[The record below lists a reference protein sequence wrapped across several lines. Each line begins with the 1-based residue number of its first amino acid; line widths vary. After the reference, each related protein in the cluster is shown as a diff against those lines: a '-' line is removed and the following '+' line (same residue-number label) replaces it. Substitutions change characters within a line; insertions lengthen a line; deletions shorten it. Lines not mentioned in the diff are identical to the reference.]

1 MSNGNPTLLIGESP
15 ATCLEVERMDGG
27 HLVWRSNGLAPGT
40 DAVRVDA
47 HHGDFVGPLAGSSV
61 LPVGQYRY
69 TWDPCGSDVT
79 PLRFNVAEE
88 TLFDFDLTSVN
99 AQQLADTR
107 TWQAGGRWK
116 VGSEGLGVASD
127 SAYLFADGEM
137 NGELRAQFVLD
148 GSPNEDVVW
157 GLIARHYNGF
167 AHVRL
172 ECRRG
177 PNSFRMRLVRAEGTA
192 ENQACATVAEG
203 QVCSGK
209 GPTELVWAL
218 NGSKQQ
224 ISVNGAA
231 VLKADVGFWGGVT
244 IVGLFATVGS
254 VCWRQWSMTTTQPV
268 PRHTVKRDA
277 YRAILRP
284 GNVSVL
290 QLLESGAPDQNLCWE
305 SGIQFGHIGGSELKF
320 TQDARQQVVAAGP
333 VTTTVTWQGPMPKFF
348 DQSRDIR
355 GVARGQV
362 NFYPDRIVIADEVLT
377 WVRRTVGPDFD
388 LLGRIMSGP
397 ARVAL
402 AGERFFRPWTLPI
415 TGDTQR
421 MHHKAM
427 PFPVAA
433 AFPFDL
439 GGSKWWLLA
448 VIDLRYPADRDLPTS
463 LFAWQCPRGLT
474 ASHDFR
480 VSPTTP
486 GIEYA
491 YSILVSWCCGEDD
504 PEQEVLNL
512 RDDWTVPMGVES
524 VVGRTVTYD
533 STQEQPR
540 EAIDFVG
547 CFDRASG
554 RYVLEADGAVKVK
567 LDPGTIPRRAAGF
580 TIRNWPADAKPLCT
594 LDGRTARNGE
604 VLVQPS
610 RHDELWLW
618 LNHRFK
624 GPVEL
629 AVRSEE

>member
-1 MSNGNPTLLIGESP
+1 MSHGNPTLVIGESP
-15 ATCLEVERMDGG
+15 ADRLRIERVHDGR
-27 HLVWRSNGLAPGT
+27 LVWRSHGLAPGT

-47 HHGDFVGPLAGSSV
+47 HHGDFAGPLAGGSV
-61 LPVGQYRY
+61 LPEGQYRY
-69 TWDPCGSDVT
+69 TWEPDGSDAAS
-79 PLRFNVAEE
+79 FNVAEQ
-88 TLFDFDLTSVN
+88 TLFDFDLTSVS
-99 AQQLADTR
+99 ADQLRDTR
-107 TWQAGGRWK
+107 PWQACGRWK
-116 VGSEGLGVASD
+116 PGSKGLGVASD
-127 SAYLFADGEM
+127 AAYLFADGEM
-137 NGELRAQFVLD
+137 HGELRAQFVLD
-148 GSPNEDVVW
+148 SPPNGDVSW
-157 GLIARHYNGF
+157 GLIARHYNAF

-172 ECRRG
+172 ECRGG
-177 PNSFRMRLVRAEGTA
+177 PDALRLRLVRAEGTA

-203 QVCSGK
+203 QVRRGQ
-209 GPTELVWAL
+209 GPTELVWNL

-224 ISVNGAA
+224 VCVDGAV
-231 VLKADVGFWGGVT
+231 VLEADEGFMGGVT
-244 IVGLFATVGS
+244 IVGLFATAES
-254 VCWRQWSMTTTQPV
+254 VHWRRWSMTTTQPV

-277 YRAILRP
+277 YRAVLRP

-290 QLLESGAPDQNLCWE
+290 QLLESGAPDQNLFWE

-333 VTTTVTWQGPMPKFF
+333 VATTVTWQGPMPKFF

-377 WVRRTVGPDFD
+377 WVRRSVGPDFD
-388 LLGRIMSGP
+388 LLGRIMAGP
-397 ARVAL
+397 ARIAL
-402 AGERFFRPWTLPI
+402 AGKRSFRPWTLPA

-421 MHHKAM
+421 MRHKAM
-427 PFPVAA
+427 PFPAAA

-439 GGSKWWLLA
+439 AGSRWWLLA
-448 VIDLRYPADRDLPTS
+448 VIDLRYPADANLPTS

-480 VSPTTP
+480 VAPTTP

-491 YSILVSWCCGEDD
+491 YSILVSWCRGEDD
-504 PEQEVLNL
+504 PEQVVLNL
-512 RDDWTVPMGVES
+512 RDDWTAPMGVEA

-533 STQEQPR
+533 PTLEQPR
-540 EAIDFVG
+540 EAIDFNG

-554 RYVLEADGAVKVK
+554 RYVVAADGGAVNVK
-567 LDPGTIPRRAAGF
+567 LDPGTVPRRAAGF

-594 LDGRTARNGE
+594 LDGRTARNGD
-604 VLVQPS
+604 VLAQPA

-618 LNHRFK
+618 LNRRLD